1 MLPLRTLPVLDVTV
15 LSKEQ
20 LKAAGKLFA
29 EIAGRD
35 LLPLHQLD
43 KDDVRCELDERFGR
57 EVLDLPAAL
66 FAKNGPVDILRRKL
80 AAEPSVRGNKPV
92 D

>member
-1 MLPLRTLPVLDVTV
+1 MRTLPVLDVTV

-35 LLPLHQLD
+35 LLPLHQLH

-57 EVLDLPAAL
+57 EVLGLAAAL
-66 FAKNGPVDILRRKL
+66 FAKNGPVDILRLKL
-80 AAEPSVRGNKPV
+80 AAEPSVRGNKAV